1 MGVQSLSAVVRGPLQ
16 GLRGVLPHVDTNK
29 SVTRRDSSPAL
40 CREQIV
46 VFGEGWGGRSDLP
59 ERSIYHRDK
68 TLPILSADRQEPSA
82 KHIQEMHILNIFFE
96 SIHLFASDVKT
107 SV

>member
-46 VFGEGWGGRSDLP
+46 AFGEG
-59 ERSIYHRDK
+59 
-68 TLPILSADRQEPSA
+68 
-82 KHIQEMHILNIFFE
+82 
-96 SIHLFASDVKT
+96 
-107 SV
+107 